1 MGRLEQLILGHSR
14 RGMDMLADLLP
25 ADFCADAGRFVLSW
39 PRGRVLLIT
48 GFYVDGKGET
58 DGPPGTR
65 LLFDA
70 LTRLGFSPL
79 VVTDHFCTDYF
90 RTSGLPFV
98 TFGPEAG
105 EEDLRALLDREKPV
119 GLISTER
126 CGRTADGR
134 YLNARD
140 RDIRAHMAPLDD
152 LFLFFGG
159 PTVGIGD
166 GGNEIGMGNLA
177 ADITERLGRV
187 PCAVKTD
194 RLIIATVSNWG
205 ALGLCAALG
214 QLPGSAELLAAY
226 ELCPPSGLIDGIT
239 GEATLS
245 EDGFPVE
252 YVVKL
257 QNDLEN
263 LA

>member
-98 TFGPEAG
+98 TFWPSVTHSFQSV
-105 EEDLRALLDREKPV
+105 PP
-119 GLISTER
+119 T
-126 CGRTADGR
+126 CG
-134 YLNARD
+134 
-140 RDIRAHMAPLDD
+140 
-152 LFLFFGG
+152 
-159 PTVGIGD
+159 
-166 GGNEIGMGNLA
+166 
-177 ADITERLGRV
+177 
-187 PCAVKTD
+187 
-194 RLIIATVSNWG
+194 
-205 ALGLCAALG
+205 
-214 QLPGSAELLAAY
+214 
-226 ELCPPSGLIDGIT
+226 
-239 GEATLS
+239 
-245 EDGFPVE
+245 
-252 YVVKL
+252 
-257 QNDLEN
+257 
-263 LA
+263 

>member
-25 ADFCADAGRFVLSW
+25 ADFCADAGRFVLEW

-126 CGRTADGR
+126 CGRTADG
-134 YLNARD
+134 
-140 RDIRAHMAPLDD
+140 
-152 LFLFFGG
+152 
-159 PTVGIGD
+159 
-166 GGNEIGMGNLA
+166 
-177 ADITERLGRV
+177 
-187 PCAVKTD
+187 
-194 RLIIATVSNWG
+194 
-205 ALGLCAALG
+205 
-214 QLPGSAELLAAY
+214 Q
-226 ELCPPSGLIDGIT
+226 
-239 GEATLS
+239 
-245 EDGFPVE
+245 
-252 YVVKL
+252 
-257 QNDLEN
+257 
-263 LA
+263 